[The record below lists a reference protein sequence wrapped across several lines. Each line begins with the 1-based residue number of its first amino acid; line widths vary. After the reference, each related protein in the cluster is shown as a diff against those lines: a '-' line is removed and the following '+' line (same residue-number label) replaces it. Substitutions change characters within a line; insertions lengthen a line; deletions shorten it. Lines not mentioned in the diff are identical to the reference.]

1 MSTEP
6 GAQEHEAEVNRIES
20 LLKQETYSPQEAAEI
35 LGMRER
41 AINSAV
47 YGGELK
53 AYIVNH
59 DIVSIDRTDLIAW
72 LRRRG

>member
-1 MSTEP
+1 MSSESET
-6 GAQEHEAEVNRIES
+6 QDRDDEVSRIES
-20 LLKQETYSPQEAAEI
+20 LLKQQTYSPQEAAEI

-53 AYIVNH
+53 AHIVNH
-59 DIVSIDRTDLIAW
+59 DIVSIDRADLIAW
-72 LRRRG
+72 LRTRR